1 MCRNPE
7 WEQIKSYTIFF
18 HFSQR
23 LTFIC
28 ARICIFSCPSCVS
41 QVFPASLWY
50 KRAPLFVQ
58 LCFTFGTTK
67 FCQSKLKLFSVTSRY
82 KTSTNIYSELL
93 FSLLKSLKSEPKV
106 KAQLGLT
113 KTLFTKE
120 TFYRRHVCHSVFIPK
135 SRN

>member
-7 WEQIKSYTIFF
+7 WEQIKSNTIFSILAKDSHLFAQEYVYF
-18 HFSQR
+18 HVHH
-23 LTFIC
+23 
-28 ARICIFSCPSCVS
+28 VS

-50 KRAPLFVQ
+50 TRAPLFVQ

-120 TFYRRHVCHSVFIPK
+120 TFYRRHVCHSVFIPE